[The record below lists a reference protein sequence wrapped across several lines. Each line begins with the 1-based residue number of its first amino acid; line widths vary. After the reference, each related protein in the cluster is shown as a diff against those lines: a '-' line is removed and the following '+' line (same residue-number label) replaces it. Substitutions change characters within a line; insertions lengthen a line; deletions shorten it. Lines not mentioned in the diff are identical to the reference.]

1 MPPELAV
8 ADTHSLLWAIGGQ
21 RQKLGRRAR
30 AMFDRADAG
39 IGIIYVPTV
48 VLVEVAEAVH
58 AGRVSLRRPF
68 EAWVELL
75 RRSGRYPVVDLTVD
89 VVVRAHSLYAIAER
103 GDRLIAATAATLGV
117 PLITR
122 DSAIATAAVVDRLW
136 D

>member
-8 ADTHSLLWAIGGQ
+8 ADTLGLLWAIGGK
-21 RQKLGRRAR
+21 RSKLGRRAR

-39 IGIIYVPTV
+39 AGAIYVPTI

-58 AGRVSLRRPF
+58 AGRASLNRPF
-68 EAWVELL
+68 DAWVDAL
-75 RRSGRYPVVDLTVD
+75 RRSGHYLVTDLTAD
-89 VVVRAHSLYAIAER
+89 VVVRAHRLYAIPER

-117 PLITR
+117 PLMTR
-122 DSAIATAAVVDRLW
+122 DSAIAAAAVVERLW